1 MCMYALIWD
10 GFVARSL
17 IQPRMNKNNSI
28 AGQITRKNSNETFI
42 ETQVGQ
48 AIEISLRRVMYVNH
62 LSSPYL
68 LPKMSSNQ
76 SLHQRCETR
85 PRTIPDARALPMG
98 CGVVSGRPWFQ
109 GCWLIHRCW
118 GLNAL
123 LTIVDLTLSTDQIHP
138 FTVFQ
143 FMYLCN
149 KVTGLT
155 THLTMCKGRPS
166 LLFSQFSL
174 VIASADFLPCRY
186 QHTVLVFDSSY
197 PKLMV
202 FIDSDD
208 LLQTTIHGP
217 IRSDDEIIHS
227 ITRI

>member
-98 CGVVSGRPWFQ
+98 CGVWETVVSR
-109 GCWLIHRCW
+109 
-118 GLNAL
+118 L
-123 LTIVDLTLSTDQIHP
+123 L
-138 FTVFQ
+138 
-143 FMYLCN
+143 
-149 KVTGLT
+149 
-155 THLTMCKGRPS
+155 
-166 LLFSQFSL
+166 
-174 VIASADFLPCRY
+174 ADTSMLGIEC
-186 QHTVLVFDSSY
+186 SSDY
-197 PKLMV
+197 
-202 FIDSDD
+202 
-208 LLQTTIHGP
+208 
-217 IRSDDEIIHS
+217 R
-227 ITRI
+227 